1 MQIKMENHLSSY
13 LTNRQKDLII
23 SPIERGKT
31 KASVSQNYE
40 DIRDKCLKS
49 FNCLWEV
56 AELLPNIEKNSKMQT
71 ARDLLAVFELEKL
84 QLLIDRILA
93 VEKEKGASISE
104 KKTFD
109 PNLIDSSRLK
119 IASYLIQIS
128 SDYIMQAFP
137 KHEASLVHS
146 KIFELQQILK
156 GFIDD
161 IEERQRMKAE
171 IDGLRQHVLT
181 YKPRAVFP
189 HEYMFTAECTSCKD
203 TALGNDEDK
212 ARNSVKH
219 LPKCKFHKVENKD
232 AKEVK
237 MAWFRILTPTNF
249 LLTKEEWDL
258 LNEKKFFEE
267 IRNSKKP

>member
-1 MQIKMENHLSSY
+1 MGDHLSVY
-13 LTNRQKDLII
+13 LTNRQKNLII
-23 SPIERGKT
+23 SPNERGKT

-40 DIRDKCLKS
+40 DIRDKCLKA

-56 AELLPNIEKNSKMQT
+56 AELLPDIEKNSNMQT
-71 ARDLLAVFELEKL
+71 ARTLLAVFELEKL
-84 QLLIDRILA
+84 QLLIDKILG
-93 VEKEKGASISE
+93 VKKGEGALLSE

-137 KHEASLVHS
+137 EHEASLVHS
-146 KIFELQQILK
+146 KISELQQILK

-161 IEERQRMKAE
+161 IEERQNLKAE
-171 IDGLRQHVLT
+171 LDGFKQHVLT
-181 YKPRAVFP
+181 YKPRSLFP

-203 TALGNDEDK
+203 TALGNDEDN

-219 LPKCKFHKVENKD
+219 LTKCKFHKIENKD
-232 AKEVK
+232 VKEVK
-237 MAWFRILTPTNF
+237 MAWFRVLAPTNF
-249 LLTKEEWDL
+249 LLTKKEWQL
-258 LNEKKFFEE
+258 LIEKKFFEE
-267 IRNSKKP
+267 IRDSSKKP